1 MTALYMQGISISDIE
16 ALIKKAVKEVLSEQ
30 SLTEHKELPSETIYL
45 SRKEVSQ
52 MLKVSLVSLN
62 NWANSGQ
69 LIPFK
74 AGAKRV
80 LYKKE
85 DVENFILK
93 INSKPFKD
101 GKN

>member
-1 MTALYMQGISISDIE
+1 MTALYLQGISISDME
-16 ALIKKAVKEVLSEQ
+16 ALVKKAVKEVLSEQ
-30 SLTEHKELPSETIYL
+30 SLTEQKKLPSETTYL

-69 LIPFK
+69 LTPFK
-74 AGAKRV
+74 VGAKRV

-85 DVENFILK
+85 DVDNFMLK
-93 INSKPFKD
+93 IKSKTV
-101 GKN
+101 